1 MADKQARRGVTVY
14 IDGSEVK
21 NSVQSISTEM
31 NKLIRDQKKMTI
43 GSAEYIAQGKKIGQL
58 KGVLND
64 HIAQQRKI
72 AAEYEKSNKSVS
84 GFFNKITGGFGKMF
98 AGLAVGAAVFG
109 ALRSWGQQVLE
120 FSKAVSQLSAITGAT
135 GEDLDYLKN
144 KAKELGAEY
153 GKSATEIVEA
163 MKLVGSAKPE
173 LLENAAA
180 LSDMTESVLILAK
193 ASGMELSDT
202 TQNLATI
209 MNQFGLS
216 AAESNRVINTLAAGS
231 KYGAVEVDYLGDAI
245 GKVGAVAASA
255 GIDLETTVAVMEL
268 FGEKGIKAEIAG
280 TGFKSLLVELQKD
293 TKNYTNGVFDLNK
306 AIDNNQSIAG
316 DNIKLTEKFG
326 KEYFNLAQIL
336 FQGKERFIELNDQVT
351 GTNTAFEQYA
361 VATDN
366 LSGDIEKLTGSWS
379 AFILALED
387 GQGPIANTFRKLVQL
402 VNTAVD
408 GMKVLAK
415 SNGQKETDLI
425 AQNVNSRIEN
435 YKKNSV
441 GVKDPLKD
449 INAEII
455 AEKKLYAAK
464 KERIKTLKLE
474 LEENDKK
481 NFFMHSTQ
489 LEHDNKILIENLEKE
504 VTRSVGYV
512 NALGALRSEMNVKPT
527 ENPTDPNKPTEEETK
542 KDTAKA
548 IDPKKK
554 LKDENLKLSNE
565 LADAA
570 IADLQD
576 VFEYSELVNREQL
589 AGKKQTLEE
598 EYAAKIAQ
606 LAKEKQLELDKAD
619 ISNKSAEDIAKEKL
633 LIEQKYRTLNAEEQ
647 AKFDEQ
653 TAAESKNRE
662 LKYLNDKLTTEADN
676 LQSKFDIEK
685 QLREL
690 AMIDELALVEKGSK
704 EEKAIRDKYRKMEL
718 DAEANKTYQKQQLIL
733 QYAQA
738 GMGIANGLNQF
749 LTQLDNAELA
759 NFEKNN
765 KGKANFDEE
774 YAKKKAKMEYDAA
787 VRAKITGALSTIIS
801 TSAAIIGALAPPP
814 IGLGAVAGIPFSIAA
829 GAEGA
834 LQLAAVLAA
843 PLPQMW
849 TGGFT
854 GSGGKYEPKGIVHG
868 NEFVAN
874 SEALQNP
881 NLMPMFRAIDAAQ
894 RMGTVRSLKPR
905 DLTRA
910 LRQDSYDQGGAVRQ
924 MPAGNQAKQSE
935 VYVAGSIAKMEKTID
950 RLSSIL
956 DNGIEAR
963 SVISGNTGSYE
974 QTKKYEKLIKNAKR

>member
-21 NSVQSISTEM
+21 NTVQSISTEM

-43 GSAEYIAQGKKIGQL
+43 GSDEYVAHAKKIGQL

-72 AAEYEKSNKSVS
+72 AAEYEKSTKSVS
-84 GFFNKITGGFGKMF
+84 GFINKITGGFGKMF

-109 ALRSWGQQVLE
+109 ALKAWGQQILE

-135 GEDLDYLKN
+135 GKDLDYLKN

-193 ASGMELSDT
+193 ASGMELSVT

-255 GIDLETTVAVMEL
+255 GIDLESTVAVMEL

-455 AEKKLYAAK
+455 AEKNLYAAT
-464 KERIKTLKLE
+464 KERIKALKLE

-489 LEHDNKILIENLEKE
+489 LEHDNKILIADLEKE
-504 VTRSVGYV
+504 VNRSVGYV
-512 NALGALRSEMNVKPT
+512 NALGALRSEMNVKST
-527 ENPTDPNKPTEEETK
+527 ENPTDPNKPVEEETK
-542 KDTAKA
+542 KNTAKA

-576 VFEYSELVNREQL
+576 VFEFSELVNREQL

-598 EYAAKIAQ
+598 EYALKIAQ
-606 LAKEKQLELDKAD
+606 LAKDKQLELDKAD
-619 ISNKSAEDIAKEKL
+619 VSNKSAEDIAKEKL
-633 LIEQKYRTLNAEEQ
+633 LIEQKYRTLSAEEK
-647 AKFDEQ
+647 AKFDEL

-676 LQSKFDIEK
+676 LKSKFEIEK

-690 AMIDELALVEKGSK
+690 ALIDELALVEKGSK

-738 GMGIANGLNQF
+738 GMGIANGLNSF

-765 KGKANFDEE
+765 KGKADFDEQ
-774 YAKKKAKMEYDAA
+774 YAKKKAKLEYDAA

-814 IGLGAVAGIPFSIAA
+814 IGLGPIAGIPFSIAA
-829 GAEGA
+829 GVEGA
-834 LQLAAVLAA
+834 LQLATVLAA

-881 NLMPMFRAIDAAQ
+881 NLMPMFSAIDAAQ
-894 RMGTVRSLKPR
+894 RMGTVRSMKPR

-910 LRQDSYDQGGAVRQ
+910 LRHESYEQSGAVRQ
-924 MPAGNQAKQSE
+924 MPGGNPTKQTD
-935 VYVAGSIAKMEKTID
+935 VYVAGSIAKMEKTME
-950 RLSSIL
+950 RLNSIL
-956 DNGIEAR
+956 DNGIDAR

>member
-21 NSVQSISTEM
+21 NSVNAITGEM
-31 NKLIRDQKKMTI
+31 RKLVGEQKKMTI
-43 GSAEYIAQGKKIGQL
+43 GSDEYVAHAKKIGQL
-58 KGVLND
+58 KAIQQE
-64 HIAQQRKI
+64 HIAYTRKM
-72 AAEYEKSNKSVS
+72 AAEYDKSTKSVS

-109 ALRSWGQQVLE
+109 ALRSWGQKVLE

-135 GEDLDYLKN
+135 GKDLDYLKN
-144 KAKELGAEY
+144 KAKELGTEY

-180 LSDMTESVLILAK
+180 LSDMTESVLILSK

-216 AAESNRVINTLAAGS
+216 AGEANRVINTLAAGS

-255 GIDLETTVAVMEL
+255 GLDLETTVAVMEL

-316 DNIKLTEKFG
+316 NNIKLTEKFG

-336 FQGKERFIELNDQVT
+336 FKNKERFIQLNEQVT

-366 LSGDIEKLTGSWS
+366 LSGDIDKMTS
-379 AFILALED
+379 AWDGFMLALED
-387 GQGPIANTFRKLVQL
+387 GQGPIANTFRTLIQWA
-402 VNTAVD
+402 TD
-408 GMKVLAK
+408 GVRALKVLSQSGK
-415 SNGQKETDLI
+415 
-425 AQNVNSRIEN
+425 QNQENKLATNVESRINTTKEQLATEKDPVKYIN
-435 YKKNSV
+435 SQIVAEKGLVMAKKQTVSQLEEQIKKNEEWVAST
-441 GVKDPLKD
+441 KKYLDENDNIDFTRRKNLSQTESEL
-449 INAEII
+449 EI
-455 AEKKLYAAK
+455 KK
-464 KERIKTLKLE
+464 KELNNLK
-474 LEENDKK
+474 
-481 NFFMHSTQ
+481 TQ
-489 LEHDNKILIENLEKE
+489 LNEQTAYI
-504 VTRSVGYV
+504 
-512 NALGALRSEMNVKPT
+512 NALGGLRSNMKPLAPSEIT
-527 ENPTDPNKPTEEETK
+527 PIITPETDPK
-542 KDTAKA
+542 AKEKESNE
-548 IDPKKK
+548 KKK
-554 LKDENLKLSNE
+554 FKAENLKLSNE

-570 IADLQD
+570 IADLQY
-576 VFEYSELVNREQL
+576 VFEFSELVNREQL

-606 LAKEKQLELDKAD
+606 LAKDKQLELDKAD
-619 ISNKSAEDIAKEKL
+619 ISNKSAEDIDKEKL
-633 LIEQKYRTLNAEEQ
+633 LIEQKYRTLSAEEK

-662 LKYLNDKLTTEADN
+662 LKYLNDKLTTEADDIK
-676 LQSKFDIEK
+676 SAYEIEK

-718 DAEANKTYQKQQLIL
+718 DAEANKLYQKQQLIY

-738 GMGIANGLNQF
+738 GMGIADGLNSF

-765 KGKANFDEE
+765 KGKADFDEQ
-774 YAKKKAKMEYDAA
+774 YAKKKAKLEYDAA

-814 IGLGAVAGIPFSIAA
+814 IGLGPVAGIPFLDWWFYRSRWKVRTEGR
-829 GAEGA
+829 GAWE
-834 LQLAAVLAA
+834 
-843 PLPQMW
+843 
-849 TGGFT
+849 
-854 GSGGKYEPKGIVHG
+854 
-868 NEFVAN
+868 
-874 SEALQNP
+874 
-881 NLMPMFRAIDAAQ
+881 
-894 RMGTVRSLKPR
+894 
-905 DLTRA
+905 
-910 LRQDSYDQGGAVRQ
+910 
-924 MPAGNQAKQSE
+924 
-935 VYVAGSIAKMEKTID
+935 
-950 RLSSIL
+950 
-956 DNGIEAR
+956 
-963 SVISGNTGSYE
+963 
-974 QTKKYEKLIKNAKR
+974 